1 VDAIEIID
9 QESDGT
15 PRETHVRCP
24 ATGES
29 LGSVLT
35 TPPAAV
41 AEVVGQVAAV
51 QPLWALLRLEDRA
64 RYMRRMAQAI
74 LDELDELR
82 ETIAREQGRPR
93 TEVAALE
100 LLAALD
106 ALKWVAQ
113 EGASVLGGRRVGV
126 HRSLFLTKRARIA
139 YEPYGVVG
147 VIGAGSAPFA
157 QPLGQIA
164 GALLAGNGVVLKPAP
179 RASLAGERIA
189 RVLARAGLPEGLV
202 RVIHGGPEVG
212 MELARA
218 PVDKLLFTGAPATG
232 RAVARECVSQ
242 EKEVTVELG
251 GKDAMLVLSDAHVAR
266 AAAGALWAGC
276 AGAGQARG
284 AVERIYVAPEV
295 AERLVARLVSGAR
308 ALTVGDPRDP
318 RVQVGPLASARR
330 LAHICELVDEAVA
343 QGATLHC
350 GGPIT
355 PLGTPHGG
363 GFSKGTR
370 QADESSAV
378 GELALAASSV
388 EGDQTGAQAQ
398 TGTASALVAQQ
409 AGTAAA
415 AGQTSTAAAGQP
427 GTMAGQTS
435 TAAAAGQPGTV
446 ARQAST
452 AATGQAGAGARRAG
466 TASAVLPV
474 GQAAGSDERFGAFF
488 APAVLTGVT
497 HEMRIMREPV
507 GGPVLAVM
515 NFESVSEA
523 IALAN
528 DSPYGLGASVWTA
541 DRYRGLRI
549 ARELD
554 AGMVWLND
562 HLPSPA
568 VSRGPWGAAAGSGLG
583 RTLGEAGLRACAQEK
598 LITWDPSGSRGLWW
612 GPYDERSAR
621 AAKAAAQLR
630 STRES
635 DREQAWR
642 KGGVA
647 LARVGIRALGRRS

>member
-1 VDAIEIID
+1 MSLDTIEINI
-9 QESDGT
+9 
-15 PRETHVRCP
+15 
-24 ATGES
+24 
-29 LGSVLT
+29 
-35 TPPAAV
+35 
-41 AEVVGQVAAV
+41 AEVLAEIARV

-74 LDELDELR
+74 VDELEDLR
-82 ETIAREQGRPR
+82 ETIAEEQGRPR
-93 TEVAALE
+93 TEVVVLE
-100 LLAALD
+100 LLPAID

-113 EGASVLGGRRVGV
+113 DGARVLGGRRVGV

-164 GALLAGNGVVLKPAP
+164 GALLAGNGVVFKPAP

-202 RVIHGGPEVG
+202 RVIHGGADVG
-212 MELARA
+212 VELARA
-218 PVDKLLFTGAPATG
+218 SVDKLLFTGSPATG
-232 RAVARECVSQ
+232 RAVARECVSH

-251 GKDAMLVLSDAHVAR
+251 GKDAMLVLSDAHVGR

-284 AVERIYVAPEV
+284 AVERVYAAPEV
-295 AERLVARLVSGAR
+295 MERLTARLVAGAR
-308 ALTVGDPRDP
+308 ALKVGDPKDP
-318 RVQVGPLASARR
+318 GVQMGPLASERR
-330 LAHICELVDEAVA
+330 LEHVRELVDEAVA

-350 GGPIT
+350 GGPVA
-355 PLGTPHGG
+355 PQGTN
-363 GFSKGTR
+363 
-370 QADESSAV
+370 ESAALV
-378 GELALAASSV
+378 ELAAL
-388 EGDQTGAQAQ
+388 
-398 TGTASALVAQQ
+398 TAGS
-409 AGTAAA
+409 A
-415 AGQTSTAAAGQP
+415 AGREDPAG
-427 GTMAGQTS
+427 
-435 TAAAAGQPGTV
+435 V
-446 ARQAST
+446 R
-452 AATGQAGAGARRAG
+452 
-466 TASAVLPV
+466 V
-474 GQAAGSDERFGAFF
+474 GPGAFY
-488 APAVLTGVT
+488 APAILTGVT
-497 HEMRIMREPV
+497 HEMRVMREPV

-515 NFESVSEA
+515 EFDSVSEA

-541 DRYRGLRI
+541 DRYRGMRI

-598 LITWDPSGSRGLWW
+598 LITWDPSGVRGVWW
-612 GPYDERSAR
+612 GPYDEVAAR
-621 AAKAAAQLR
+621 AAQAATRLR
-630 STRES
+630 STREG
-635 DREQAWR
+635 DREAALRQ
-642 KGGVA
+642 GGAA
-647 LARVGIRALGRRS
+647 LARAGLRALGRR